1 MTSSIN
7 PVLIDNQTVWF
18 NFSAW
23 LGGYSS
29 QDDNVQVSLT
39 FINQLNQAVVST
51 SNWLVNGGGENGS
64 CETGSGITSP
74 TGWTYNGT
82 ITQIY
87 YSATGGDLTS
97 TTPGPSDRGQCYF
110 YGQVSDVTSMW
121 QYVNMTSSINPVLI
135 DNQTVRF
142 NFSAWIGGYSSQDD
156 NVQVSLAFINQ
167 LNQAVGSTTVL
178 GPVLAVDRG
187 GVSELLF
194 KQTSGLVPTS
204 ARSSLVTVTI
214 TRTAGISDN
223 DGCVDNIGLYF
234 YQ

>member
-1 MTSSIN
+1 
-7 PVLIDNQTVWF
+7 
-18 NFSAW
+18 
-23 LGGYSS
+23 
-29 QDDNVQVSLT
+29 
-39 FINQLNQAVVST
+39 
-51 SNWLVNGGGENGS
+51 
-64 CETGSGITSP
+64 
-74 TGWTYNGT
+74 
-82 ITQIY
+82 
-87 YSATGGDLTS
+87 TGGDLTS

-156 NVQVSLAFINQ
+156 NVQVSLTFINQ
-167 LNQAVGSTTVL
+167 LNQAVGSTIVL

-187 GVSELLF
+187 SVSELLF